1 MSLCKEC
8 YVGQNDI
15 FEQKSEH
22 RKWKS
27 FFGKKRK
34 LLKIVE
40 DRKLRF
46 KAAVIVVQVIQKS
59 LSIPA

>member
-1 MSLCKEC
+1 MTFL
-8 YVGQNDI
+8 I
-15 FEQKSEH
+15 QKSEH